1 MNYGIGEMPMSS
13 CNLVVCGGLPR
24 PQARRAALIEL
35 NTAHNAPAG
44 KRVYL
49 NLDPLAER
57 LADDLEPVMADAV
70 EIAAYIF
77 TSDRLVQRGSSRMQR
92 MGADWR
98 RNFRFVIPVR
108 KPEIWSQQEV
118 YDALVDTLAFLSDDE
133 FTFEFKQQNLNAST
147 DPFLGFNEPAARKID
162 PDDIILF
169 SGGLDSV
176 SGAVQRLVGQ
186 DKTAVLVTHKS
197 SKNLANRQDDVVRS
211 LVDRIGASRL
221 FYAPVWVSKGEYH
234 VTEYTQRTRSFL
246 FVSLGMAIARAF
258 DRDTVLFFENGI
270 TSFNLPI
277 SEHVVGARAS
287 RTTHPRTLAG
297 FARLFSLLLQRTVH
311 IKNHFL
317 WLTKSEVVGT
327 LQSNGC
333 EALVSKTTSCASVRN
348 WAMTTKQCGVC
359 SQCIERRFAVL
370 AAGLDAC
377 EPAETYGVQLF
388 TGAHTKPEDITI
400 AEQHISRAER
410 LASMTEPTFLA
421 AYGQVFRALPY
432 LEGSAAEN
440 ATKIFH
446 LHQRYGRAILDVV
459 NNEMRANAGF
469 IQALGLPDT
478 SLLAMISA
486 PLGVTPIAQDPVQKE
501 PTASAQAAGD
511 TKPIALRRIVF
522 ALDEKKRRV
531 VFSDGPIL
539 ERKRFELVAR
549 LAVQFRKDS
558 SAGKSPEKCAFVRTS
573 TLLSDFNIEEHS
585 LGQRVL
591 RTRKELA
598 RQFLDAIDF
607 MVDDHDVIQSDR
619 WKGYRL
625 NPYLVLVDLSRL
637 SEQSKCHDAG

>member
-1 MNYGIGEMPMSS
+1 MSCGIGEMPMSV

-24 PQARRAALIEL
+24 PQARPAAVIEL
-35 NTAHNAPAG
+35 NTAHDAPAH

-49 NLDPLAER
+49 DLDPLADR

-70 EIAAYIF
+70 EIAAYVF
-77 TSDRLVQRGSSRMQR
+77 TSDRLVRRGSSRMHR

-98 RNFRFVIPVR
+98 RAFRFIIPVR
-108 KPEIWSQQEV
+108 RPEIWSQQEV
-118 YDALVDTLAFLSDDE
+118 YDTLVDTLAFLSDDE
-133 FTFEFKQQNLNAST
+133 FTFEFKQRNLSAST

-186 DKTAVLVTHKS
+186 DKRAVLVTHKS
-197 SKNLANRQDDVVRS
+197 SKNLAHRQDDVVKS
-211 LVDRIGASRL
+211 LVGRIGASRL
-221 FYAPVWVSKGEYH
+221 FYTPVWVTKGEYD

-277 SEHVVGARAS
+277 SEHVIGTRAS

-297 FARLFSLLLQRTVH
+297 FARLFSLVLQRTVH
-311 IKNHFL
+311 IDNHFL
-317 WLTKSEVVGT
+317 WLTKSEVVSV

-348 WAMTTKQCGVC
+348 WAMTSKQCGVC

-370 AAGLDAC
+370 AAGVGAC

-388 TGAHTKPEDITI
+388 TGAHNKPEDITI

-410 LASMTEPTFLA
+410 LASMTEPTFLS

-440 ATKIFH
+440 ATRIFH
-446 LHQRYGRAILDVV
+446 LHQRYGRAILNVV
-459 NNEMRANAGF
+459 NSEMQANAGF
-469 IQALGLPDT
+469 VQALGLPDT
-478 SLLAMISA
+478 SLLAMINA
-486 PLGVTPIAQDPVQKE
+486 PLGVTPVAQDPVQKE
-501 PTASAQAAGD
+501 PTASAQAAAD
-511 TKPIALRRIVF
+511 NKPIASRRFVF
-522 ALDEKKRRV
+522 ALDENTRRV
-531 VFSDGPIL
+531 VFFDGPVL
-539 ERKRFELVAR
+539 ERKSFELVAR
-549 LAVQFRKDS
+549 LAAQFREDS
-558 SAGKSPEKCAFVRTS
+558 SAGKSRAEFAYVPTT

-591 RTRKELA
+591 RARRELA

-625 NPYLVLVDLSRL
+625 NPYLVLVDPSQLA
-637 SEQSKCHDAG
+637 EQSKCHDSE